1 MKNVALITGASSGIG
16 KEFAQIHAEKGGD
29 LVLVARRIAKLQE
42 LKETL
47 EIKYNTQVYI
57 IAIDLTAQEAPT
69 EIYRKVTEAGI
80 QIDYLINNAGFGGH
94 GKFYERPWELDL
106 AMIQLNIIALSA
118 LTRLFLPDF
127 VAKNSGKILNVSSTA
142 SFMPGPLQAVYFA
155 TKAYVTFFSNA
166 IAEELHDTEVTVTNL
181 MPGATESEF
190 AQTSGMDKTD
200 LFQKTVSARSVAE
213 AGYKGMLQGKLDV
226 VSGLTFSQNI
236 MMKMIPLT
244 PKKVLLR
251 QIRTM
256 QEVK

>member
-1 MKNVALITGASSGIG
+1 
-16 KEFAQIHAEKGGD
+16 
-29 LVLVARRIAKLQE
+29 
-42 LKETL
+42 
-47 EIKYNTQVYI
+47 
-57 IAIDLTAQEAPT
+57 
-69 EIYRKVTEAGI
+69 
-80 QIDYLINNAGFGGH
+80 
-94 GKFYERPWELDL
+94 
-106 AMIQLNIIALSA
+106 
-118 LTRLFLPDF
+118 
-127 VAKNSGKILNVSSTA
+127 
-142 SFMPGPLQAVYFA
+142 
-155 TKAYVTFFSNA
+155 
-166 IAEELHDTEVTVTNL
+166 

-244 PKKVLLR
+244 PKKVLLK